1 MWVSCTAARSWVRET
16 PVICAFAAHEG
27 ATDEWGSEGTDARM
41 DKWVQILVKETCS
54 LLTVKLRLGWV
65 GAAVLLEAATL
76 DDAEGALGRFEEPG
90 LRGEEVVVVGGGGGD
105 VSGGAPALGT
115 PPTRSM

>member
-1 MWVSCTAARSWVRET
+1 MWVSCTAARSWVRE
-16 PVICAFAAHEG
+16 PSVICAFAVHEG
-27 ATDEWGSEGTDARM
+27 SPDEWGSEGTNAERV
-41 DKWVQILVKETCS
+41 KWVQKKETCS

-65 GAAVLLEAATL
+65 GSTALLEAAAL
-76 DDAEGALGRFEEPG
+76 EDAEGALGRLEEPG
-90 LRGEEVVVVGGGGGD
+90 RRGEVVVGGGGGD

>member
-1 MWVSCTAARSWVRET
+1 MWVSCTAARSWVRE
-16 PVICAFAAHEG
+16 PLVIRDFAAHEG
-27 ATDEWGSEGTDARM
+27 SMDEWGCEGSNARM
-41 DKWVQILVKETCS
+41 DKWMQILVKETCS

-65 GAAVLLEAATL
+65 GAAALLEAATL
-76 DDAEGALGRFEEPG
+76 EDAEGALGRLEEPG
-90 LRGEEVVVVGGGGGD
+90 LRGEVVVGGGGGD

>member
-1 MWVSCTAARSWVRET
+1 MWVSCTAARS
-16 PVICAFAAHEG
+16 
-27 ATDEWGSEGTDARM
+27 
-41 DKWVQILVKETCS
+41 CS

-76 DDAEGALGRFEEPG
+76 EDAEGALGRLEDPG
-90 LRGEEVVVVGGGGGD
+90 RRGEVVVGGGGGD

>member
-1 MWVSCTAARSWVRET
+1 MCVSCTAARSWVREAA
-16 PVICAFAAHEG
+16 VIRAFASHEG
-27 ATDEWGSEGTDARM
+27 APDEWGSEGTNAEL
-41 DKWVQILVKETCS
+41 DKWMQILAKETCS

-65 GAAVLLEAATL
+65 AAAALLEAATL
-76 DDAEGALGRFEEPG
+76 EDAEGALGRLEDPG
-90 LRGEEVVVVGGGGGD
+90 RRGEVVVGGGGGD

>member
-1 MWVSCTAARSWVRET
+1 MRDRPVNGEVKEAMHSWTNV
-16 PVICAFAAHEG
+16 C
-27 ATDEWGSEGTDARM
+27 
-41 DKWVQILVKETCS
+41 KNLVKETCS

-76 DDAEGALGRFEEPG
+76 EDAEGALGRFEEPG
-90 LRGEEVVVVGGGGGD
+90 RRGEVVVGGGGGD

>member
-1 MWVSCTAARSWVRET
+1 MCVSCTAARSWVREAA
-16 PVICAFAAHEG
+16 VIRAFASHEG
-27 ATDEWGSEGTDARM
+27 APDEWGSEGTNAEL
-41 DKWVQILVKETCS
+41 DKWMQILAKETCS

-65 GAAVLLEAATL
+65 GAAALLEAATL
-76 DDAEGALGRFEEPG
+76 EDAEGALGRLEEPG
-90 LRGEEVVVVGGGGGD
+90 RRGEVVVGGGGGA

>member
-1 MWVSCTAARSWVRET
+1 MQ
-16 PVICAFAAHEG
+16 FF
-27 ATDEWGSEGTDARM
+27 
-41 DKWVQILVKETCS
+41 VKETCS

-65 GAAVLLEAATL
+65 GAAAVLLEAATL
-76 DDAEGALGRFEEPG
+76 EDAEGALGRFEEPG

>member
-1 MWVSCTAARSWVRET
+1 MWVSCTAARS
-16 PVICAFAAHEG
+16 
-27 ATDEWGSEGTDARM
+27 
-41 DKWVQILVKETCS
+41 CS

-65 GAAVLLEAATL
+65 GAAALLEAATL
-76 DDAEGALGRFEEPG
+76 EDAEGALGRLEEPG
-90 LRGEEVVVVGGGGGD
+90 RRGEVVVGGGGGD

>member
-1 MWVSCTAARSWVRET
+1 MWVSCTAARS
-16 PVICAFAAHEG
+16 
-27 ATDEWGSEGTDARM
+27 
-41 DKWVQILVKETCS
+41 CS

-76 DDAEGALGRFEEPG
+76 EDAEGARGRFEEPG